1 MTGALSRHLRTYLE
15 ACQQI
20 EPIETGLIV
29 PAANQIRAD
38 LGDLTELC
46 ASIKEHGLLQPILV
60 RPKNSKFEIVCGN
73 RRFEACRRLMKRH
86 IDCVVRDLSDPIA
99 FELSIIENIQ
109 RNTISPVE
117 EARAYR
123 QYVVDFG
130 WGGVTDL
137 AKKVGK
143 SQEYISHRMALLELP
158 DSVLSKISR
167 GDITPSQAQELVWIK
182 RPESRTAIT
191 ALVEKENLSI
201 NEIRKIKKSLEV
213 VEKHTFTEPEF
224 TKRRDPSN
232 ETTTNKKAVED
243 AILGLRVAL
252 VRMDSVI
259 SRIPSKE
266 TKSAL
271 MRERYELHGMID
283 RLISLKTKM
292 P

>member
-1 MTGALSRHLRTYLE
+1 
-15 ACQQI
+15 
-20 EPIETGLIV
+20 
-29 PAANQIRAD
+29 
-38 LGDLTELC
+38 
-46 ASIKEHGLLQPILV
+46 
-60 RPKNSKFEIVCGN
+60 
-73 RRFEACRRLMKRH
+73 MKRH
-86 IDCVVRDLSDPIA
+86 IDCVVRDLSDPVA

-109 RNTISPVE
+109 RNTLTLVE

-143 SQEYISHRMALLELP
+143 SQEYISHRMALLDLP
-158 DSVLSKISR
+158 DAVLSKITR
-167 GDITPSQAQELVWIK
+167 GEITPSQAQELVWIK
-182 RPESRTAIT
+182 KPESRSAVTS
-191 ALVEKENLSI
+191 LVEKENLSI

-213 VEKHTFTEPEF
+213 AEKRTYSEPEF
-224 TKRRDPSN
+224 TKHRNLSN
-232 ETTTNKKAVED
+232 ETVANRKAVED

-266 TKSAL
+266 TKSIM

-283 RLISLKTKM
+283 RLINLKIKLS
-292 P
+292 